1 MRQGVLNFGWTLNIY
16 DIWYTHMIYAIC
28 YIIYDLWYTYM
39 IQAGLSRATLDI
51 SSTISICSRLFFI
64 NFSRSPR
71 FNKWLLRYST
81 LNSFRS
87 SSIGGYLHFQQFS
100 NLVRFPRFK
109 FKSWGWSKVV
119 PEIFHFWYFE
129 VVFHLRSSSLQS
141 IFNFGSV
148 PVVYVWNL
156 RKILPVV
163 AEIIEKMRKWI

>member
-71 FNKWLLRYST
+71 LKFNKWLLRYST

-87 SSIGGYLHFQQFS
+87 SSIGGHLHFQQFS

-119 PEIFHFWYFE
+119 PEIFHFLIFWGRLPFE
-129 VVFHLRSSSLQS
+129 V
-141 IFNFGSV
+141 IFITIHFQF
-148 PVVYVWNL
+148 
-156 RKILPVV
+156 
-163 AEIIEKMRKWI
+163 